1 VDPDDGFDQQ
11 YRIFQEAWDLVAD
24 AERDARARRRRAGWW
39 KRVTV
44 CWWRHRT
51 RKLGDGLYVSHG
63 CWACADG

>member
-1 VDPDDGFDQQ
+1 MDDDDFFARFRGFQQ
-11 YRIFQEAWDLVAD
+11 AWELAD
-24 AERDARARRRRAGWW
+24 DADRALRARRRRGWL

-51 RKLGDGLYVSHG
+51 RKVGDGMYVSHA